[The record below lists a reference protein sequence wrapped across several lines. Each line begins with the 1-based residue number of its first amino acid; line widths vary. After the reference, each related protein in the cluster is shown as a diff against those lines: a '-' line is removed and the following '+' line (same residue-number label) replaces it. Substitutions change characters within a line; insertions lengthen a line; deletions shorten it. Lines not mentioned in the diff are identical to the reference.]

1 MSTLKLMNASVR
13 VSNENDTLVEYKC
26 TATVSVN
33 DENKVT
39 GINGGQV
46 VKKENGNQV
55 ASFDTNRAENIN
67 YQFNGIGY
75 EEQKEVID
83 VIAGFVSQIK
93 SATIEIVL

>member
-13 VSNENDTLVEYKC
+13 VSNENDTLGAYKC
-26 TATVSVN
+26 TATISVN

-46 VKKENGNQV
+46 VDKETGNVV

-67 YQFNGIGY
+67 YQFNGIDY
-75 EEQKEVID
+75 EEQKAIID
-83 VIAGFVSQIK
+83 VIAEFVSQIK
-93 SATIEIVL
+93 DATIEIVL